1 MLSDNSLH
9 SSLHGVCLLFLAF
22 SSNFLPLHD
31 PCFDYEE
38 HGHNVHEDHP
48 HKCQSERPGEIVLLP
63 VRHEISSITL
73 SPKND
78 ESNCSTGSCYHEVE
92 ADPSEDLDPVV
103 VINAEEV
110 HENKA
115 DGYEHPHKAD
125 GEEKLCGNEEWWY

>member
-1 MLSDNSLH
+1 
-9 SSLHGVCLLFLAF
+9 
-22 SSNFLPLHD
+22 
-31 PCFDYEE
+31 
-38 HGHNVHEDHP
+38 
-48 HKCQSERPGEIVLLP
+48 LLP
-63 VRHEISSITL
+63 VWHEISSITL

-115 DGYEHPHKAD
+115 DGYEHPHEAD
-125 GEEKLCGNEEWWY
+125 GEEKLCGNEEWLDQLPPDDVILLQEHVPAPDELHFVLVALVMEPVETGMPQT